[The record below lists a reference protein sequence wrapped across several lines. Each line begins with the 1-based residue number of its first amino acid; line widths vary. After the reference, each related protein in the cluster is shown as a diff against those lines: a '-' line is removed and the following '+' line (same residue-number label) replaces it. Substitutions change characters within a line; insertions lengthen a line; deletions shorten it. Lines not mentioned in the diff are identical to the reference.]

1 MEHPFLKSISSL
13 GLGLVLL
20 GLALLPSSSPWN
32 VASPPVDQV
41 PPGCGQPVDQAW
53 IGKVSRIR
61 WVAYSSPSRQGS
73 AQPSEEALY
82 AELAAL
88 KQAGFNG
95 LITYGASGVMGR
107 PFLTIAQELGYE
119 GVILGLWSPTSKAEF
134 NNAVKAADLPI
145 VLGYNI
151 GNEGLSE
158 RRDRYAL
165 SDLCAAISSLRAA
178 TGKPVATSE
187 DIDTYYRRPALL
199 GVGDWVFAIA
209 HPYWHW
215 TKYPREAVQW
225 EVQQYAALQRRTN
238 RFIFFKEVGLPSHGA
253 YGLSEAAQDLYY
265 RELAKMDVTF
275 AYFEGFDQPSKAY
288 NSVEPHWGLF
298 HADMSPKLAAWSL
311 MGVRQFSAQAVDSR
325 LGRDRDGRLYQPM
338 ISFDTSALPD
348 DARLTSI
355 KLKFRVERV
364 VGFDPLKN
372 GQRLVVDLC
381 RTRPG
386 RSPSLDCGLGAG
398 TLAKALGDG
407 WYMLEFDAGALPSIQ
422 GQGGT
427 QLRLRLEGQ
436 ARKDVPRSYFKLSTG
451 ETDRPI
457 LVLRYRF
464 E

>member
-1 MEHPFLKSISSL
+1 MKHPFLKILLSL
-13 GLGLVLL
+13 GLGL
-20 GLALLPSSSPWN
+20 ALLASSSPWTI
-32 VASPPVDQV
+32 PPQPADVV
-41 PPGCGQPVDQAW
+41 PADCGQPVDEAW
-53 IGKVSRIR
+53 AQKVSRIR
-61 WVAYSSPSRQGS
+61 WVAYSSPSRTS
-73 AQPSEEALY
+73 SSQPSEEAIY

-88 KQAGFNG
+88 KQAGFSG

-134 NNAVKAADLPI
+134 NNALRVADLPI

-165 SDLCAAISSLRAA
+165 TDLCAAITSLRAA

-187 DIDTYYRRPALL
+187 DVDTYYRRPALL

-225 EVQQYAALQRRTN
+225 EAEQYAALQKRTN
-238 RFIFFKEVGLPSHGA
+238 RFIFFKEVGLPSDGA
-253 YGLSEAAQDLYY
+253 YGLSETGQDQYY
-265 RELAKMDVTF
+265 RELGKTDVPF

-298 HADMSPKLAAWSL
+298 HADYSPKLAAWSL
-311 MGVRQFSAQAVDSR
+311 MGIRQFTAQTADPL
-325 LGRDRDGRLYQPM
+325 LGRDRDRTVYQPM

-348 DARLTSI
+348 DARLTAV
-355 KLKFRVERV
+355 KLKIRVEQV

-372 GQRLVVDLC
+372 GQRLIVDVC

-386 RSPSLDCGLGAG
+386 RIPSLDCELSAG
-398 TLAKALGDG
+398 TLAKSLGDG
-407 WYMLEFDAGALPSIQ
+407 WYVLEFDAEALPSIQ
-422 GQGGT
+422 STGGT
-427 QLRLRLEGQ
+427 QFRLRLEGKGN
-436 ARKDVPRSYFKLSTG
+436 KDVPRSYFRLATNK
-451 ETDRPI
+451 TDCPM
-457 LVLRYRF
+457 LVLRYGF

>member
-1 MEHPFLKSISSL
+1 MKRSFLKFLSSL
-13 GLGLVLL
+13 GLGLTLL
-20 GLALLPSSSPWN
+20 GLALLPSASPWN
-32 VASPPVDQV
+32 VPTLPVDQV

-61 WVAYSSPSRQGS
+61 WVAYSSPSRQG
-73 AQPSEEALY
+73 AEQPSEEALY

-95 LITYGASGVMGR
+95 LITYGASGVMGKS
-107 PFLTIAQELGYE
+107 FLTIAQELGYE

-134 NNAVKAADLPI
+134 NNAVKAAESPI

-151 GNEGLSE
+151 GNEGLSG
-158 RRDRYAL
+158 RRDRYTLA
-165 SDLCAAISSLRAA
+165 DLCAAISSLRAA

-187 DIDTYYRRPALL
+187 DIDTYYRRPELL
-199 GVGDWVFAIA
+199 KAGDWVFAIA

-225 EVQQYAALQRRTN
+225 EMEQYAALQKRTN
-238 RFIFFKEVGLPSHGA
+238 RFIFFKEVGLPSDGA

-265 RELAKMDVTF
+265 RELAKTDVTF
-275 AYFEGFDQPSKAY
+275 AYFEGFDQPSKDY

-298 HADMSPKLAAWSL
+298 HADRAPKLAAWSL
-311 MGVRQFSAQAVDSR
+311 MGVRSFHAQAADSR

-348 DARLTSI
+348 DARLTVV

-372 GQRLVVDLC
+372 GQRLAVDLC

-386 RSPSLDCGLGAG
+386 RVPAYDCEMGAG
-398 TLAKALGDG
+398 VLGKALGGG
-407 WYMLEFDAGALPSIQ
+407 WYLVEFDAQTLQAVQVAGL
-422 GQGGT
+422 T
-427 QLRLRLEGQ
+427 HFRLRLEGQ

-451 ETDRPI
+451 ETDRPT